1 MFSKLGKRSQT
12 SEKGI
17 HIEDYFMAITFIAGG
32 IDKKEREEYWV
43 RLRIKG

>member
-1 MFSKLGKRSQT
+1 VK
-12 SEKGI
+12 KGI
-17 HIEDYFMAITFIAGG
+17 HIEAHNNYFMAITFIAGG